1 MTIADNLS
9 LLMQNHDDEPQAAAE
24 ALRKIAELDV
34 PTDQL
39 GRFTWLVDHVIGEK
53 FDRWSEAHELIVKV
67 ISRHASLPQPALR
80 HAAVAAH
87 LSGNLLAGMALER
100 HMTQDSVRADQATIA
115 VRASA
120 ISFSITPARAV
131 DAAVAL
137 LSIVE
142 GVEQWSDASGVD
154 ATIASSLNN
163 AVSALLE
170 LDDET
175 VGHADVRVAM
185 IQGAAAARTLWH
197 RAGTWVN
204 HERADY
210 LCALVFNRIADY
222 ANALEAAERGRQL
235 IETNG
240 SEDVDRAFLLLESAR
255 ALIGLA
261 RKAEGVGRLRQA
273 ETIAQGWDDEA
284 LTKWF
289 DEKAQ
294 PVRDLAG

>member
-1 MTIADNLS
+1 MTIADDLS

-24 ALRKIAELDV
+24 ALRRIAEQDV
-34 PTDQL
+34 PADQL

-53 FDRWSEAHELIVKV
+53 SGHWSEAYALIAKV

-87 LSGNLLAGMALER
+87 LSGNLLAGIALER
-100 HMTQDSVRADQATIA
+100 RMAQDGTRADQVAIA
-115 VRASA
+115 VRAAA
-120 ISFSITPARAV
+120 ISFSITPVRAAE
-131 DAAVAL
+131 AALAL
-137 LSIVE
+137 LSII
-142 GVEQWSDASGVD
+142 GNVEQWSDASGVD
-154 ATIASSLNN
+154 STVAASLNN

-170 LDDET
+170 QDDET
-175 VGHADVRVAM
+175 VGHADVRAAM
-185 IQGAAAARTLWH
+185 TQGASAARTLWH

-210 LCALVFNRIADY
+210 LCALVFNRIDDY

-240 SEDVDRAFLLLESAR
+240 PEDVDRAFLLLESAR
-255 ALIGLA
+255 ALIGLS
-261 RKAEGVGRLRQA
+261 RKAEGVERLRQA
-273 ETIAQGWDDEA
+273 ETIAQEWDDEG

>member
-1 MTIADNLS
+1 MTIADDLS
-9 LLMQNHDDEPQAAAE
+9 LLMQNHDDEPQAAAA
-24 ALRKIAELDV
+24 ALHGMVDQDV
-34 PTDQL
+34 PADQL

-53 FDRWSEAHELIVKV
+53 FGHWSEAHELIEKA
-67 ISRHASLPQPALR
+67 ISRHTSLPQPALR

-87 LSGNLLAGMALER
+87 LSGNLLAGIALER
-100 HMTQDSVRADQATIA
+100 RMVQDRIRADQATIA

-120 ISFSITPARAV
+120 ISFSISPARALE
-131 DAAVAL
+131 AAVAL
-137 LSIVE
+137 LSIAG
-142 GVEQWSDASGVD
+142 GVEQWNDASGVD
-154 ATIASSLNN
+154 AAVAASLNN
-163 AVSALLE
+163 AVSALIE

-175 VGHADVRVAM
+175 LGHADVRAAM
-185 IQGAAAARTLWH
+185 VQGAAAARMLWQ

-255 ALIGLA
+255 ALIGLS
-261 RKAEGVGRLRQA
+261 RKAEGVERLRQA
-273 ETIAQGWDDEA
+273 EAIARGWDDVG

-289 DEKAQ
+289 NDKAK